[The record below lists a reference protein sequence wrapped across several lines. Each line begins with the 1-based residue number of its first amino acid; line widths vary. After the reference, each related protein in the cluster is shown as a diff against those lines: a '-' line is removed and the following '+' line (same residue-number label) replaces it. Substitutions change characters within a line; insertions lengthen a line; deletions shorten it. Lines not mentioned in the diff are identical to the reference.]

1 LEAAVRFIN
10 FETIKNF
17 YESYVY
23 EQISRNYGESE
34 LAEQPGAL
42 EDIACLALNQLPPR
56 YVRHS
61 IDTAFYLTIEEK
73 QEMIRA
79 VELAVDRAASYVR
92 QHPRLPL
99 VEQLPNEIN

>member
-1 LEAAVRFIN
+1 MRFIN
-10 FETIKNF
+10 FDSIRNY
-17 YESYVY
+17 YESYVF
-23 EQISRNYGESE
+23 EKISRKYGNSE
-34 LAEQPGAL
+34 LADQPGAL

-61 IDTAFYLTIEEK
+61 IDTAFYLSVEEQ

-79 VELAVDRAASYVR
+79 VELAVERAASYVR

-99 VEQLPNEIN
+99 VEEMPSEIS